1 VAERKALLVAS
12 GNPKKRR
19 ELAEL
24 LARAPVEIVGI
35 EAFPNFPEIEET
47 GATFEANADLKALA
61 ASRHAGILALA
72 DDSGLE
78 VDALAGAPGVRS
90 ARYASEGPGNATD
103 EANRA
108 KLLRELEG
116 IPNDRRTA
124 RFRCAISVALGGKV
138 VLQTSGVV
146 EGRILGAER
155 GAGGFGYDPLFVP
168 AGHARTF
175 AEMDSQEKAAL
186 SHRGRALADLRPRLL
201 ALLG

>member
-1 VAERKALLVAS
+1 MAQRPALLVAS
-12 GNPKKRR
+12 GNPKKQR
-19 ELAEL
+19 EFAEL
-24 LARAPVEIVGI
+24 LAGAPIEIVGF

-47 GATFEANADLKALA
+47 GATFEENADLKALA

-78 VDALAGAPGVRS
+78 VDALGGRPGVHS
-90 ARYASEGPGNATD
+90 ARYASVGPGNATD

-108 KLLRELEG
+108 KLLRELKG

-124 RFRCAISVALGGKV
+124 RFRCAIAVARDGKV
-138 VLQTSGVV
+138 VLRAAGAV
-146 EGRILGAER
+146 EGRILEAER

-168 AGHARTF
+168 AGHGRTF
-175 AEMDSQEKAAL
+175 AEMDSQEKASL
-186 SHRGRALADLRPRLL
+186 SHRGRALAALRPRLL